1 MKEQI
6 YDICIIGAGVIGCLL
21 ARELSKYDLSILVLE
36 KNNDVCEET
45 SSANS
50 AIIHS
55 GYDPLPGTLKAKLNV
70 EGNKMFDQICDELD
84 VPFKRVGSITVAFN
98 KEEMKTLNSLHQRG
112 IENKVETIL
121 IDKEELH
128 RLEPLLTEKAIGGLL
143 AKTCGII
150 DPFNLCVHA
159 MENAIDNGVILKL
172 NVQVEKIDNKNF
184 FTLNDQYKSRIII
197 NATGVN
203 ADDVNQL
210 VNQKSFTILPRRGEY
225 IVLDHF
231 NAPFVNHTLFMV
243 PSSKGKGVLITPTT
257 SGNYLIGPSANIVIK
272 NDNSTG
278 KEILQEVKNQ
288 AGKMIN
294 NIPYQE
300 TIRTFAGIRAT
311 PSTKDFI
318 IEESQTNNFI
328 NIAGIE
334 SPGLASAPAIVKMV
348 IDEIIA
354 KKIHL
359 KVKNN
364 YNPRIKKYLHLNS
377 MSLEEKQKLFQK
389 NQDYGQI
396 ICKCEKISKGE
407 IIDCLKRSCP
417 PLSVK
422 ALKKRLRVGFGRCQ
436 GGMCQSEVIDIL
448 ANFYQLEKNQIN
460 YDNLNSQILL
470 EKTKE
475 EV

>member
-184 FTLNDQYKSRIII
+184 FTLNDQYKARIII

-243 PSSKGKGVLITPTT
+243 PSSKGKGVLITSTT

>member
-272 NDNSTG
+272 NDNSTC

>member
-422 ALKKRLRVGFGRCQ
+422 A
-436 GGMCQSEVIDIL
+436 
-448 ANFYQLEKNQIN
+448 
-460 YDNLNSQILL
+460 
-470 EKTKE
+470 
-475 EV
+475 

>member
-184 FTLNDQYKSRIII
+184 FTLNDQYKARIII

-210 VNQKSFTILPRRGEY
+210 VNQKSFTILPRR
-225 IVLDHF
+225 
-231 NAPFVNHTLFMV
+231 
-243 PSSKGKGVLITPTT
+243 
-257 SGNYLIGPSANIVIK
+257 ANI
-272 NDNSTG
+272 
-278 KEILQEVKNQ
+278 
-288 AGKMIN
+288 
-294 NIPYQE
+294 
-300 TIRTFAGIRAT
+300 
-311 PSTKDFI
+311 
-318 IEESQTNNFI
+318 
-328 NIAGIE
+328 
-334 SPGLASAPAIVKMV
+334 
-348 IDEIIA
+348 
-354 KKIHL
+354 
-359 KVKNN
+359 
-364 YNPRIKKYLHLNS
+364 
-377 MSLEEKQKLFQK
+377 LF
-389 NQDYGQI
+389 
-396 ICKCEKISKGE
+396 
-407 IIDCLKRSCP
+407 
-417 PLSVK
+417 
-422 ALKKRLRVGFGRCQ
+422 
-436 GGMCQSEVIDIL
+436 
-448 ANFYQLEKNQIN
+448 
-460 YDNLNSQILL
+460 
-470 EKTKE
+470 
-475 EV
+475 